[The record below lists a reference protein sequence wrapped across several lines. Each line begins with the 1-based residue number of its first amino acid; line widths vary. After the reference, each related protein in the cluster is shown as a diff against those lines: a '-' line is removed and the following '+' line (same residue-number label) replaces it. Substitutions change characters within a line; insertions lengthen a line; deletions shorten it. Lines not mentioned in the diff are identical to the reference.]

1 MKFVTARVL
10 GLVAVLTSALSLTVP
25 AQAHAFLD
33 HAAPAVG
40 SRVHGAPLE
49 VRLWF
54 SQELEPA
61 FSAIRVVNE
70 TGAQVDK
77 RDKAVDPGDRT
88 QLRVS
93 LPPLPSGTYKVIWR
107 ALSSDTHVTEGDF
120 VFEVAP

>member
-1 MKFVTARVL
+1 MARPVRLTRLVLIVTLAL
-10 GLVAVLTSALSLTVP
+10 GAVPRL
-25 AQAHAFLD
+25 QAHAFLD

-40 SRVHGAPLE
+40 STVHGSPAE

-61 FSAIRVVNE
+61 FSTIRVLD
-70 TGAQVDK
+70 GAGTEVDK
-77 RDKAVDPGDRT
+77 RDKGVDPDDRT

-93 LPPLPSGTYKVIWR
+93 LRDLAPGTYKVVWR
-107 ALSSDTHVTEGDF
+107 ALSVDTHVTEGDF

>member
-1 MKFVTARVL
+1 MMSVAARLV
-10 GLVAVLTSALSLTVP
+10 GLVAVLSSLSLTVP

-40 SRVHGAPLE
+40 SKVHGSPLE

-54 SQELEPA
+54 SQDLEPA
-61 FSAIRVVNE
+61 FSTIRVFNE
-70 TGAQVDK
+70 AGAQVDQ

-93 LPPLPSGTYKVIWR
+93 LPPLPAGTYKVIWR
-107 ALSSDTHVTEGDF
+107 ALSNDTHVTEGDF